1 MASRPQ
7 VEARGFQWKLRRM
20 VDNVIDFADHG
31 TTKPYPKTTE
41 ASQSLR
47 AAVIEEMPLQ
57 RNRQNSTLATRKR
70 KSPEMPT
77 ASAPSRKHYQRC
89 LRLQKDDEAL
99 RAKLASHTV
108 SKSGGHFIAPDW
120 IVRFFWRRRARTP
133 AA

>member
-7 VEARGFQWKLRRM
+7 SDTKGFQWKLRRM
-20 VDNVIDFADHG
+20 VDNVIDFFDHG

-41 ASQSLR
+41 ALQSLR
-47 AAVIEEMPLQ
+47 EAVIEEMPLQ

-89 LRLQKDDEAL
+89 LRLQKDNEAL
-99 RAKLASHTV
+99 RAKLASHTAA
-108 SKSGGHFIAPDW
+108 KSGGNLIAPD
-120 IVRFFWRRRARTP
+120 
-133 AA
+133 